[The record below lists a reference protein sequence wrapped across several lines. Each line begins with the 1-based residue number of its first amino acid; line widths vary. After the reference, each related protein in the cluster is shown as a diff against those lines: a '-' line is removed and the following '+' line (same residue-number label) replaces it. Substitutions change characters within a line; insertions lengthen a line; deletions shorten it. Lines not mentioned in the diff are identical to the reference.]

1 VSSLTDRQSAPR
13 IVRHSGV
20 LLQLI
25 RNRVAEL
32 QTTHASVE
40 AVSGI
45 QSGYLSKVT
54 SDPPSKRIGLY
65 MAFIL
70 LESLGLRLSVSI
82 DPTTSRLAH
91 RFEKR
96 RLFRQARSERARKD
110 LPPDFLV
117 HRSKKGGI
125 ARAQS
130 LSAKQRSEIARNAI
144 TARWRRH
151 RGRQAAG
158 P

>member
-1 VSSLTDRQSAPR
+1 VSGIEDRLSAPR
-13 IVRHSGV
+13 IVRHSGE
-20 LLQLI
+20 LLQII
-25 RNRVAEL
+25 RSRIAEL

-40 AVSGI
+40 AVSGL

-54 SDPPSKRIGLY
+54 SDPPWKRIGIY

-82 DPTTSRLAH
+82 DPTFTSRLAH

-96 RLFRQARSERARKD
+96 RLFRQAAKRKAGKD

-117 HRSKKGGI
+117 HRSRKGGI
-125 ARAQS
+125 ARARK
-130 LSAKQRSEIARNAI
+130 LSAQKLSAI
-144 TARWRRH
+144 GKAGAMARW
-151 RGRQAAG
+151 QPAG
-158 P
+158 AT